1 MAAFKLS
8 SRLFGDVDSV
18 SKFGILFLG
27 LASTTLL
34 LLVTANLL
42 NRFTATKLTLVAGD
56 KQGESYIISKAIEEV
71 VERKS
76 NIQIEVVATGGTKEN
91 LEKLEKGEADLA
103 TAQADV
109 ITEEINTI
117 RSRNPQLSQPELQ
130 VAERSV
136 VVLYKDLLQ
145 LVVKDPKIQQLVQLK
160 GKKIALPAKG
170 GQYESFKQVARHFG
184 LNEKDVKIT
193 GLDSN
198 GKPNPAYTDESADK
212 DFLENKA
219 DALFRV
225 RALGNRSISTL
236 VQKSSGR
243 LIAIEQAEAM
253 KILYPALESATI
265 PKGAYRGNL
274 PIPEKDIPTVAV
286 SRLLLA
292 SDKVDQDI
300 IREITQIIF
309 ENRREIAN
317 AISPNNPEVK
327 PLVSTISQP
336 DTTNS
341 PGFPPLHPG
350 AIAFYEQNQPSFIQE
365 HADYLGLLLTVGL
378 LIFSWLRQIKIW
390 VESRRKNEADEYI
403 ESAIKL
409 MNTTLGDISF
419 RQNLLDEAFNAAA
432 KALIHERISQES
444 FRTFNEAYKTTR
456 ETLEREAKFEKENI
470 KEKQRELAAKYIKEI
485 VELLNSNI
493 QNKELLQQKID
504 VILREVAQK
513 LITDEISE
521 ESFRTFIEAYKTT
534 KDAIDQN

>member
-1 MAAFKLS
+1 MAAFKIP
-8 SRLFGDVDSV
+8 SRFFSDIDSL
-18 SKFGILFLG
+18 SKFGILSLA

-34 LLVTANLL
+34 VFVTANLL
-42 NRFTATKLTLVAGD
+42 NRFTGTKLILVAGD
-56 KQGESYIISKAIEEV
+56 KQGESYIISKAIEQV

-76 NIQIEVVATGGTKEN
+76 NIQIEVVATGGTTEN

-117 RSRNPQLSQPELQ
+117 RSRNPQLSDPRLQ
-130 VAERSV
+130 IAERSV
-136 VVLYKDLLQ
+136 VVLYKDLFQ
-145 LVVKDPKIQQLVQLK
+145 LVVKDPKVQKFVQLK
-160 GKKIALPAKG
+160 GKRIALPARG

-184 LNEKDVKIT
+184 LNENDLKIT

-236 VQKSSGR
+236 VRKSSGR
-243 LIAIEQAEAM
+243 LVAIEQAEAM

-265 PKGAYRGNL
+265 PEGTYRGNL
-274 PIPEKDIPTVAV
+274 PIPETDIPTIAV

-292 SDKVDQDI
+292 SDKVDRDI
-300 IREITQIIF
+300 IQEVTQIIF

-317 AISPNNPEVK
+317 AISPNNPEVR

-336 DTTNS
+336 NTTSS

-350 AIAFYEQNQPSFIQE
+350 AIAFYQQNEPSFIQE
-365 HADYLGLLLTVGL
+365 NADYLALLLTLAL

-390 VESRRKNEADEYI
+390 IESRKKNEADEYI
-403 ESAIKL
+403 ESTIKL
-409 MNTTLGDISF
+409 MNKGLGDVDF
-419 RQNLLDEAFNAAA
+419 RQQLLDEAFNAAA

-456 ETLEREAKFEKENI
+456 ETLEREAKIEQEKIEQKN
-470 KEKQRELAAKYIKEI
+470 RELAAKYIKEV
-485 VELLNSNI
+485 VELLNYDM
-493 QNKELLQQKID
+493 QNKDLLQQKID

-513 LITDEISE
+513 LIADEISE

-534 KDAIDQN
+534 RDAIERN